1 MMKVVFLASEV
12 TLPGSPTRRPDAFEH
27 DYQVNA
33 IKPELAFR
41 GAELFEASW
50 NDPTIDWSDFDAA
63 IIGTTWDYWDH
74 HEAFLKTLE
83 QIEAAGTPLFNS
95 SKSVRWNSRKTY
107 LKDLEQ
113 HGALTIPTLWLTK
126 PKADEL
132 AQAFDKLNSDD
143 VVIKRQVGAG
153 AQGQLRVKRGDTLSD
168 YAHDAMI
175 QPFLPTIQSE
185 GEYSFIMID
194 GALSHCLVKRA
205 KQGDYRIQSMYGG
218 VETPVEPTSE
228 DLKAARD
235 VIATLDETPLYAR
248 VDMVRGDDGRLLLME
263 LEMIEPYL
271 YPEQGPKLGPL
282 FAEALMARLN
292 KG

>member
-1 MMKVVFLASEV
+1 MKVVFLASEV

-33 IKPELAFR
+33 IKPELASR
-41 GAELFEASW
+41 GAELLEASW
-50 NDPTIDWSDFDAA
+50 NDQSIDWSDFDAA

-74 HEAFLKTLE
+74 HEAFLTTLE

-95 SKSVRWNSRKTY
+95 SKTVRWNSRKTY

-113 HGALTIPTLWLTK
+113 RGALTIPTLWLTK

-235 VIATLDETPLYAR
+235 VIATLDETPLYTR

-282 FAEALMARLN
+282 FAEALVARLN

>member
-1 MMKVVFLASEV
+1 MKVVFLASEV

-33 IKPELAFR
+33 IKPELASR

-50 NDPTIDWSDFDAA
+50 NDPAVDWASFDAA

-74 HEAFLKTLE
+74 HEAFLATLE

-95 SKSVRWNSRKTY
+95 SETVRWNSRKTY
-107 LKDLEQ
+107 LKDLKQ
-113 HGALTIPTLWLTK
+113 RGALTIPTLWLNT

-132 AQAFDKLNSDD
+132 AKVFDELNSDD

-153 AQGQLRVKRGDTLSD
+153 AQGQLRVKRGETLSD
-168 YAHDAMI
+168 YAYDAMI

-194 GALSHCLVKRA
+194 GELSHCLVKRA

-218 VETPVEPTSE
+218 VETPVEPTPE

-282 FAEALMARLN
+282 FAEALMKRLS

>member
-33 IKPELAFR
+33 IKPELASR

-50 NDPTIDWSDFDAA
+50 NDPAVDWASFDAA

-74 HEAFLKTLE
+74 HEAFLATLE

-95 SKSVRWNSRKTY
+95 SETVRWNSRKTY
-107 LKDLEQ
+107 LKDLKQ
-113 HGALTIPTLWLTK
+113 RGALTIPTLWLNT

-132 AQAFDKLNSDD
+132 AKVFDELNSDD

-153 AQGQLRVKRGDTLSD
+153 AQGQLRVKRGETLSD
-168 YAHDAMI
+168 YAYDAMI

-194 GALSHCLVKRA
+194 GELSHCLVKRA

-218 VETPVEPTSE
+218 VETPVEPTPE

-282 FAEALMARLN
+282 FAEALMKRLS